1 MPTPQ
6 IRWPNNAEH
15 NRVQAKEIAQDTE
28 TLIEQAKEIAQD
40 TETLIEQAIADIKH
54 NQDRC
59 ELRLAYALKQL
70 KHIQL
75 LLTEAKVGK

>member
-6 IRWPNNAEH
+6 QRWPNNAES
-15 NRVQAKEIAQDTE
+15 NRVQAKELADDTE
-28 TLIEQAKEIAQD
+28 KLIGH
-40 TETLIEQAIADIKH
+40 AIADIKH
-54 NQDRC
+54 NPDRC
-59 ELRLAYALKQL
+59 ELRLAYAMKNL

>member
-1 MPTPQ
+1 MPTPPL
-6 IRWPNNAEH
+6 RWPNNAEH
-15 NRVQAKEIAQDTE
+15 NRVQAKET
-28 TLIEQAKEIAQD
+28 AQD

-54 NQDRC
+54 NPDRC

>member
-1 MPTPQ
+1 MPTPP

-15 NRVQAKEIAQDTE
+15 NRV
-28 TLIEQAKEIAQD
+28 QAKEIAQD

-75 LLTEAKVGK
+75 LLTEAKVGR